1 MAADRDRRLIAD
13 AARGDPAALEA
24 LWRRERRR
32 VAAVLIAHRPREED
46 LDDLMQEVGVVLVE
60 RLRELREPERLGA
73 WLRAIALNVAH
84 GAGRKAKT
92 ARARRRGLEAAAGS
106 PDPAGETGR
115 ARTEAQDELRQVLA
129 WVRGLSP
136 ALAEPL
142 LLRAVW
148 GHSQRD
154 IAEWLGIPETAVE
167 SRLARARRE
176 LRERVEEAD
185 RLRRAE

>member
-1 MAADRDRRLIAD
+1 MSSEARLFTA

-46 LDDLMQEVGVVLVE
+46 LDDLLQEVGTVFVE
-60 RLRELREPERLGA
+60 RLGEVREPERLGA
-73 WLRAIALNVAH
+73 WLRAVALNIAR
-84 GAGRKAKT
+84 GAGREART
-92 ARARRRGLEAAAGS
+92 ARARRRGLEAAEGAIA
-106 PDPAGETGR
+106 PDGESGR
-115 ARTEAQDELRQVLA
+115 RRSEAADELRLVLS
-129 WVRGLSP
+129 WVQGLSP

-176 LRERVEEAD
+176 LRERIVAAD

>member
-1 MAADRDRRLIAD
+1 MATAPRLFED
-13 AARGDPAALEA
+13 AARGDPAALET

-46 LDDLMQEVGVVLVE
+46 LDDLLQEVGAIFVE
-60 RLRELREPERLGA
+60 RLREVRDPERLGA
-73 WLRAIALNVAH
+73 WLRAVALNVAH

-92 ARARRRGLEAAAGS
+92 TRARRRGLEAAAGAL
-106 PDPAGETGR
+106 DPSGERGS
-115 ARTEAQDELRQVLA
+115 ARSEARDELRQVLA

-142 LLRAVW
+142 LLRALW

-176 LRERVEEAD
+176 LRERIEEAD

>member
-1 MAADRDRRLIAD
+1 MASDPRLFAD
-13 AARGDPAALEA
+13 AARGDPAALET

-46 LDDLMQEVGVVLVE
+46 LDDLIQEVGVVFVE
-60 RLRELREPERLGA
+60 RLREVRDPERLGA
-73 WLRAIALNVAH
+73 WLRAVAVNIAR
-84 GAGRKAKT
+84 GAGREAK
-92 ARARRRGLEAAAGS
+92 RSRIDRRGLGAAAGTAAA
-106 PDPAGETGR
+106 DGER
-115 ARTEAQDELRQVLA
+115 ARERVEAREELRQALA

-154 IAEWLGIPETAVE
+154 IAAWLAIPETAVE
-167 SRLARARRE
+167 SRLARARRA
-176 LRERVEEAD
+176 LRERIEESD